1 MKYQVILKK
10 YEVYEVEAD
19 STWEAEEKAFEL
31 CDRDNYAWGDPV
43 DEVIVERLE
52 NKEAK

>member
-1 MKYQVILKK
+1 MKYRVILKK
-10 YEVYEVEAD
+10 YEIYEVEAD

-31 CDRDNYAWGDPV
+31 CDRDDYAWGDPA

-52 NKEAK
+52 NKEVK